1 VAQRGLLTELSWQ
14 LLIARNGLPGR
25 GITPCVNG
33 IIATRIKAA
42 SLRIRLYRTTG
53 AFPDLRDSYD
63 SWLKMDF
70 HGQ

>member
-42 SLRIRLYRTTG
+42 SLRIRLSQDNWG
-53 AFPDLRDSYD
+53 FPR
-63 SWLKMDF
+63 F
-70 HGQ
+70 A